1 MQLTLTQRARVSET
15 VILAALTLACFVI
28 SLFRTRVSDTLH
40 YLFLNWNLFL
50 AFVPWAVVTAVRVLP
65 GLERRGWVLVPV
77 TAVWLL
83 FFPNAPYILT
93 DLFHLKYTD
102 SMPLWFDLVLILLF
116 AWTGLLFGFLSLWDL
131 EILLSRPLG
140 KRLAGLCSVAFLFIG
155 SFGIYVGRYLRWNSW
170 DILTEPMAL
179 LYDLGDR
186 LINPFQHPRTWGVT
200 LFMGFFLNAVYWS
213 LRWLR
218 TRRTD

>member
-1 MQLTLTQRARVSET
+1 MQLTLTQRSRITET
-15 VILAALTLACFVI
+15 VFLGALTVASIFL
-28 SLFRTRVSDTLH
+28 SLYRTQVSDTLH
-40 YLFLNWNLFL
+40 FLFLNWNLFL
-50 AFVPWAVVTAVRVLP
+50 AFVPWALVTLVRVLP
-65 GLERRGWVLVPV
+65 GLERRGLVLAPV
-77 TAVWLL
+77 VAAWLL

-93 DLFHLKYTD
+93 DLFHLKYTT

-131 EILLSRPLG
+131 EILLSRRLG
-140 KRLAGLCSVAFLFIG
+140 KRMASLCSVAFLFMG

-186 LINPFQHPRTWGVT
+186 LINPLQHPRTWGVT
-200 LFMGFFLNAVYWS
+200 LMMGLFLNAVYWS

-218 TRRTD
+218 TRNTD